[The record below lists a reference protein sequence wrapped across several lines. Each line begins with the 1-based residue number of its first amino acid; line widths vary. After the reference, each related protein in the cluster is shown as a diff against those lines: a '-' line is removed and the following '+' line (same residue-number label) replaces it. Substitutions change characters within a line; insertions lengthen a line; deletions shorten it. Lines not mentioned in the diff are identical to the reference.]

1 MSPTPGPYQDAVM
14 PSRGGIEMLLGCVL
28 VSPGCEWGWS
38 SGRRGCKDQAI
49 VFNSRGQRMFKLGA
63 GSGPPSLRKVLY
75 RVGVGGRIGVRAH
88 GEKSGST
95 WRSHP
100 STSIG
105 RIRGCGFLTI
115 RCQLQLW
122 RE

>member
-1 MSPTPGPYQDAVM
+1 MGVELREAGVQGSSNRFQLKRSEDVQV
-14 PSRGGIEMLLGCVL
+14 GGWQC
-28 VSPGCEWGWS
+28 P
-38 SGRRGCKDQAI
+38 
-49 VFNSRGQRMFKLGA
+49 
-63 GSGPPSLRKVLY
+63 PPSLRKVLY